1 MIKKCQS
8 QLETLFNLN
17 QCKHNIKYQKI
28 NYHPQNSVE
37 QDDLLEE
44 NWTETRIEI
53 LIDILEEAR
62 QPKLNLVVS

>member
-1 MIKKCQS
+1 M
-8 QLETLFNLN
+8 
-17 QCKHNIKYQKI
+17 
-28 NYHPQNSVE
+28 E